1 MLLTI
6 VVWILLGGL
15 VGWIASLLLKRN
27 AEMGIIANIGVGIGG
42 AIAAGLL
49 MSRMG
54 TAGMTGFNLYGLGA
68 AILGAVV
75 LLFLVGTIR
84 RLA

>member
-1 MLLTI
+1 M
-6 VVWILLGGL
+6 
-15 VGWIASLLLKRN
+15 
-27 AEMGIIANIGVGIGG
+27 GG

-49 MSRMG
+49 MSRME

-68 AILGAVV
+68 VILGAVV
-75 LLFLVGTIR
+75 LLFLVGAIR